1 MRRTGQAVG
10 EMGPGWG
17 DPQGGQGSSSGAD
30 GVSSLLPQDCCPGLG
45 LPVGG
50 GPHGLDCMGA
60 ATPGLLTLGPQTPPW
75 PLLHSELPPGW
86 ALGWGWG
93 DRVHRPPSCR
103 CLVWAEA
110 RLTSGR

>member
-30 GVSSLLPQDCCPGLG
+30 GASS
-45 LPVGG
+45 
-50 GPHGLDCMGA
+50 PHGLDCTGA

-93 DRVHRPPSCR
+93 DRVHR

-110 RLTSGR
+110 RLTRGR